1 MQALVNFGDPSV
13 IDEILPLLEDSNNYV
28 FYENIVE
35 MILDLDA
42 MPNYEAK
49 LRQVSFQAMENE
61 RELTK

>member
-1 MQALVNFGDPSV
+1 
-13 IDEILPLLEDSNNYV
+13 
-28 FYENIVE
+28 